1 MSLVEL
7 GWDTYFDQHFLQ
19 FRSAG
24 LVPARVVREHRE
36 LYQVD
41 GDHGELSARV
51 SGRMRHNAEARS
63 DFPAVGDWVALE
75 PRIDEGQAT
84 IHAVLPRR
92 SSFSRKVAWHRTEEQ
107 VVAANVDTVFL
118 VSDLDRD
125 FNLRRMERYLT
136 VAWES
141 GARPVV
147 VLNKADLCPDPG
159 PSVEE
164 AQSVAF
170 GVPIH
175 AVSATQGQ
183 GLDAVR
189 SYLGPGTTTALLGS
203 SGVGKSTLINGLLG
217 ADALRVGAV
226 REDDGRGR
234 HVTTWRELVVI
245 PGGGVIIDTP
255 GMRELQLWADDR
267 TIESSFEDIAEV
279 AGQCRFSDCQHKT
292 EPGCAVRQALEDGR
306 IDADRYRS
314 YAKLRREVAYLAA
327 RRDGKERL
335 RQKNRLKQIAK
346 WSRQRQRFGPK
357 VIRGQD

>member
-1 MSLVEL
+1 L
-7 GWDTYFDQHFLQ
+7 GWDTFFDQHFLQ

-24 LVPARVVREHRE
+24 FVPARIVREHRE

-51 SGRMRHNAEARS
+51 SGRMRHNAQARS

-75 PRIDEGQAT
+75 PRLQEGQAT
-84 IHAVLPRR
+84 IHGLLPRR
-92 SSFSRKVAWHRTEEQ
+92 SKFSRKVAWQRTEEQ

-147 VLNKADLCPDPG
+147 VLNKADLCPDPE
-159 PSVEE
+159 PRVEE

-170 GVPIH
+170 GVPVH

-183 GLDAVR
+183 GLDTIR
-189 SYLGPGTTTALLGS
+189 EYLGPGKTAALLGS
-203 SGVGKSTLINGLLG
+203 SGVGKSTLINSLLG
-217 ADALRVGAV
+217 TDTLRVGAV

-234 HVTTWRELVVI
+234 HITTWRELIVI

-255 GMRELQLWADDR
+255 GMKELQLWADDQ
-267 TIESSFEDIAEV
+267 TLEGSFEDIAEV
-279 AGQCRFSDCQHKT
+279 AGQCRFRDCRHKT
-292 EPGCAVRQALEDGR
+292 EPGCAVRQALEDGT

-314 YAKLRREVAYLAA
+314 YAKLKREVAYLAA
-327 RRDGKERL
+327 RRDQKERL
-335 RQKNRLKQIAK
+335 RQKNYLKQIAK
-346 WSRQRQRFGPK
+346 RSRELQRLGP
-357 VIRGQD
+357 RAL